1 MNILEHR
8 ALRGPNYYS
17 RYPAIYMRLDI
28 GELEARP
35 SDTVPGIV
43 ARITELLPTLYEHR
57 CSVGRPGGFLER
69 LERGTWAG
77 HVVEHVAIELQ
88 NVIGFSV
95 GYGKTVDSYD
105 TGIYNVVYRYRDEAC
120 GLAAGVEAVDI
131 VARLFNGEDIDIS
144 SVVTRLKQV
153 RDAHMLGPSTA
164 SIVEA
169 AKRRGIPWARLD
181 EDSSYIQLGH
191 GHRQQRIQAT
201 VTCRTNL
208 IGYGIADDKHWTKRL
223 LGEAGI
229 PVPRG
234 RVCHSIDEAL
244 EAATDIGYPLV
255 VKPLIGN
262 HGRGVST
269 DILDES
275 ALQEAFSIASRR
287 NSSVIV
293 EKFVKGED
301 HRLLVIDG
309 KLVAAARRRPAHV
322 VGDGQATLQALID
335 RENQDPRRGVGHENL
350 LTQIHVDEQT
360 HRLIAQQNLSLESV
374 IPIDDVV
381 YLKPTANLSTGGTAT
396 DVTDDV
402 HPEVKY
408 TAERIARLVGL
419 DIIGIDLLA
428 ETLSRPLEEQSA
440 AVVEVNAGPGFR
452 MHLSPTHGTGRDV
465 GQHVIEMLFPDSADA
480 GRIPIVA
487 VTGTNGK
494 TTTVRLIAHLLR
506 QSGRSVGMACTGAIE
521 IDNHTIMRGDYSG
534 PQAAATVLREPT
546 VEYAVLEVARGG
558 LMRRGLGF
566 DECQVGVLLNIASDH
581 LGENDI
587 RTLDELARCKSV
599 VIDAVRQEGTA
610 VLNADDPRVLASRE
624 WARGDVIYFSLDPD
638 SQPVRQHVH
647 HHGVAFTVHDE
658 RIVMRQGNVEAS
670 IIPVADAPIT
680 FEGHARFNIAN
691 ALAASAAAY
700 ALGLSIADI
709 QLGLQTFHSTP
720 GQNPGRTNF
729 IDAGDMKVLID
740 YGHNVPALE
749 ALGELV
755 SRIPAQRRIGVA
767 SAPGN
772 RRDED
777 LFSLGVQLANM
788 HDIVFLCETDPRGRP
803 DGDTASLLRAG
814 AESVPGDC
822 RVEVVLKERQAIDRA
837 FDEAREGDLLVLLI
851 EDIESATERLRGR
864 RFLPDTQQDD
874 ATGEQP

>member
-28 GELEARP
+28 GELEERP

-43 ARITELLPTLYEHR
+43 DRVTELLPTLYEHR
-57 CSVGRPGGFLER
+57 CSVGRAGGFLER

-88 NVIGFSV
+88 NLIGFSV

-131 VARLFNGEDIDIS
+131 VTRLFDGGEIDIS
-144 SVVTRLKQV
+144 SVVTRLKHV
-153 RDAHMLGPSTA
+153 RDAHVLGPSTA
-164 SIVEA
+164 SIVNA
-169 AKRRGIPWARLD
+169 AVRRGIPWARLD
-181 EDSSYIQLGH
+181 EDSSYVQLGH

-201 VTCRTNL
+201 VTGRTNL
-208 IGYGIADDKHWTKRL
+208 ISHGIADDKHWTKQV
-223 LGEAGI
+223 LGDAGV
-229 PVPRG
+229 PVPQG
-234 RVCHSIDEAL
+234 RVCHSIEDAL
-244 EAATDIGYPLV
+244 DAALDIGYPVV

-269 DILDES
+269 DILDEP
-275 ALQEAFSIASRR
+275 ALRDAFAAASQR

-293 EKFVKGED
+293 ERFVKGED
-301 HRLLVIDG
+301 HRLLVVDG

-322 VGDGQATLQALID
+322 VGDGQSTLQTLID
-335 RENQDPRRGVGHENL
+335 RENQDPRRGIGHENL
-350 LTQIHVDEQT
+350 LTQIHVDEQS
-360 HRLIAQQNLSLESV
+360 HRLIAQQSLTLESIVPNDEV
-374 IPIDDVV
+374 I

-428 ETLSRPLEEQSA
+428 ETLTRPLDEQSA

-465 GQHVIEMLFPDSADA
+465 GQHVIEMLFPDSEDT

-494 TTTVRLIAHLLR
+494 TTTVRLISHLLR
-506 QSGRSVGMACTGAIE
+506 QAGRSVGMACTGAIE

-599 VIDAVRQEGTA
+599 VIDAVRHEGTA
-610 VLNADDPRVLASRE
+610 VLNADDPRVLASQE
-624 WARGDVIYFSLDPD
+624 WARGEVIYFSLDPD
-638 SQPVRQHVH
+638 SQPVREHVQA
-647 HHGVAFTVHDE
+647 HGVAFTVHDE
-658 RIVMRQGNVEAS
+658 CIVMRQGSVEAS
-670 IIPVADAPIT
+670 IIPVVNAPIT
-680 FEGHARFNIAN
+680 FEGHARFNVAN

-749 ALGELV
+749 ALSELV

-788 HDIVFLCETDPRGRP
+788 HDIVFLYETDPRGRSE
-803 DGDTASLLRAG
+803 GETVSLLRAG
-814 AESVPGDC
+814 VESMPGAC
-822 RVEVVLKERQAIDRA
+822 QVEVIMKERHAVDRA
-837 FDEAREGDLLVLLI
+837 FEEARTGDLLVLLI
-851 EDIESATERLRGR
+851 EDIDSATERLRGR
-864 RFLPDTQQDD
+864 QFLPDARMDD
-874 ATGEQP
+874 AAGGRS